1 MGWVLPV
8 WDRKGSRKGQQGCV
22 NIVMARQKEKV
33 VCKTG
38 ELCKFDCPQ
47 VGFYHPRSNL
57 SQSVVHSVV
66 VFGRL
71 EGQGKNGLILNNFIV
86 IIFQLCSCEIKTFRR
101 LWLYSGNIFFLNV
114 IKTLKLKI

>member
-1 MGWVLPV
+1 
-8 WDRKGSRKGQQGCV
+8 
-22 NIVMARQKEKV
+22 MAGQKEKA

-71 EGQGKNGLILNNFIV
+71 EGQGTNGLILNNFFV
-86 IIFQLCSCEIKTFRR
+86 IIFQFISVLVKLRLSDSYGFIRATF
-101 LWLYSGNIFFLNV
+101 FFSKL
-114 IKTLKLKI
+114 LKL